1 MSQLYMQ
8 SLIVVPW
15 SLQRTR
21 TRDAILIAHLECYF
35 FAPFPVDALLDCLG
49 VDADYLPASYVL
61 GSLIPD
67 CKKSSKVPE
76 FLNVKGQG
84 SPGLSLK
91 DIFLHGVE
99 IRSVPKKPMIR
110 MLVDYTKDQRE
121 KRRLEELCR
130 CFTTSTFTIQ

>member
-1 MSQLYMQ
+1 ML
-8 SLIVVPW
+8 
-15 SLQRTR
+15 
-21 TRDAILIAHLECYF
+21 F
-35 FAPFPVDALLDCLG
+35 FAPFPVEALLDCLG

-84 SPGLSLK
+84 SPGISLK

-130 CFTTSTFTIQ
+130 CFTTSTYTLQ